1 MKIKLLSL
9 FVLLLI
15 AQSLWGQKP
24 KSVSPKKTPVTVS
37 LNDRIQEALAGF
49 QGKVW
54 IYAKNLDTGNDFALR
69 ADEQT
74 RTASTI
80 KLAIMAETFRQVG
93 QGKLK
98 WNDEIV
104 LTKEKKQGGSG
115 VLFEFSDNTK
125 IDLRTAVNLMIV
137 VSDNTA
143 TNLVLD
149 LVGTDNV
156 NDFMD
161 SLGLTNIKSMRK
173 IGGGGD
179 STAWKTD
186 PRNKLF
192 GLGRSSPRDMVKL
205 VEMMENGLLVSKEA
219 SAEMIAIMKRQQ
231 FKDGIGRG
239 VPDTIPVASKS
250 GALDRFRADVGIVY
264 TRRGR
269 IAMAINI
276 DDMRVVAYD
285 QENPG
290 LAMLWKLSQI
300 LQDGLGR

>member
-1 MKIKLLSL
+1 MTKIILAAILAILVTLPGIGQRQAIKLSP
-9 FVLLLI
+9 
-15 AQSLWGQKP
+15 AGSPQSLDDKVQA
-24 KSVSPKKTPVTVS
+24 
-37 LNDRIQEALAGF
+37 ALAGF
-49 QGKVW
+49 NGKAW
-54 IYAKNLDTGNDFALR
+54 IYARNLDTGKDYAFR

-80 KLAIMAETFRQVG
+80 KLAIMAETFHQVA
-93 QGKLK
+93 QGKVK
-98 WNDEIV
+98 WEDEIV

-115 VLFEFSDNTK
+115 ILFEFSDGTK
-125 IDLRTAVNLMIV
+125 IDLKTAVNLMIV

-149 LVGTDNV
+149 KIGADNV

-161 SLGLTNIKSMRK
+161 SLGLSDIKSMRK

-179 STAWKTD
+179 AKAWAE
-186 PRNKLF
+186 PQNKLF
-192 GLGRSSPRDMVKL
+192 GLGRSSPRQMVKL
-205 VEMMENGLLVSKEA
+205 VEMMERGQIVSKEA
-219 SAEMIAIMKRQQ
+219 SAGMIAIMKRQQ

-250 GALDRFRADVGIVY
+250 GALDRFRADVGIIY

-269 IAMAINI
+269 IAMAITI

-300 LQDGLGR
+300 LQDGLGK